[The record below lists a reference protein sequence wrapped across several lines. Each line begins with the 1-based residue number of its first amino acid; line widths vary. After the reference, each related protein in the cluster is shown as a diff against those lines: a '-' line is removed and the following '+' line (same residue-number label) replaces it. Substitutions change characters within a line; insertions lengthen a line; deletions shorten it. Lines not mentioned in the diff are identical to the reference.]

1 MKSAQSPHSGRRAGQ
16 APDVTGISTL
26 VIVLLLALAHL
37 AAGPL
42 PTAAEAAPA
51 APTWSSRITP
61 LPGGPGFVPRSMKL
75 FYQASWSRWLAAG
88 SVQMSF
94 SSLGGRI
101 EATSETR
108 SKGAV
113 RAIWPYEST
122 TRSRI
127 SPATLIPS
135 QMEHVQTERSVRAV
149 YEADYR
155 NGVMR
160 VDSIIE
166 PGGGAAPV
174 RETQTYRLR
183 DIRDLHS
190 ALLFLQRADLG
201 PNRTVVLLVQPVDS
215 LYLVS
220 FDVAGREPRKVLNKQ
235 WDTIKLNVR
244 IRKVMEDLRLAP
256 FTRMRSASLW
266 LSDDDDRIP
275 LEIEADVFIGFVS
288 VRLVGQSIQ

>member
-94 SSLGGRI
+94 SSRGGRI

-135 QMEHVQTERSVRAV
+135 HMEHVQTERSVRAE

-174 RETQTYRLR
+174 RETQTYRLP

-190 ALLFLQRADLG
+190 ALLFLQRADLR
-201 PNRTVVLLVQPVDS
+201 PNRSIVLLVQPVDS

-220 FDVAGREPRKVLNKQ
+220 FDVAGRESRKVLSTQ

-244 IRKVMEDLRLAP
+244 IRKVMDDLRLAP

-288 VRLVGQSIQ
+288 VRLVGRSIH